1 MGFKAAVIDL
11 DGVLVLGNDAVQGAP
26 AAIKRLRELGLKLRF
41 MTNNATRSRRML
53 KKYLFENGFS
63 IEEEELMSSAYCAA
77 SYLREKFGNGRVF
90 IIGEEGLAEELDRAG
105 FDLVADE
112 GADFVVVGLDRHFT
126 YEKLAIALR
135 ALKRGARFIATNE
148 DATLPTESG
157 PLPGAGSMVASL
169 VWASQKKPDVVVG
182 KPYLLMFEQALKEL
196 GTKAEETLLVG
207 DRLETDILGGNDMGL
222 YTVLVL
228 TGVST
233 RADIENS
240 GPDYKPKLIL
250 DSIAQL
256 PEKLGEIEI

>member
-1 MGFKAAVIDL
+1 MGFKAAIIDL
-11 DGVLVLGNDAVQGAP
+11 DGVLVLGEATVPGAP
-26 AAIKRLRELGLKLRF
+26 EAVKRLRQAGLKLRF
-41 MTNNATRSRRML
+41 LTNNATRSKRML
-53 KKYLFENGFS
+53 KKYLSENGLLV
-63 IEEEELMSSAYCAA
+63 EEEELMSSASCAA
-77 SYLREKFGNGRVF
+77 TYLNEKFGKGRVF

-105 FDLVADE
+105 FDLVADDVAE
-112 GADFVVVGLDRHFT
+112 FVVVGLDRRFT
-126 YEKLAIALR
+126 YDKLTIALR

-222 YTVLVL
+222 YTVMVL
-228 TGVST
+228 TGASSKED
-233 RADIENS
+233 AEKAE
-240 GPDYKPKLIL
+240 PDYKPKLIL
-250 DSIAQL
+250 KSIAEL
-256 PEKLGEIEI
+256 PEKLETL